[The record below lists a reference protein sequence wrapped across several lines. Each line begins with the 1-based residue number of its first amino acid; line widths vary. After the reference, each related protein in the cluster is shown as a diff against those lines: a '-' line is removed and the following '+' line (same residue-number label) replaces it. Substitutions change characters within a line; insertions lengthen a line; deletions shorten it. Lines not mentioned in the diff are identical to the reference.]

1 MAPCELWA
9 DTSPPRHRYGGWTG
23 ALCDAPDCPGTPA
36 CGDFRGECYIADTTL
51 PLRQQFP
58 ECKCH
63 GKFSGNDCS
72 AFDSSVYDDV
82 TVERKPNT
90 STVVTNTLDIGAKRT
105 YFFSVDAQDG
115 VLVQLFSE
123 SPGADAIL
131 LGRPD
136 TEPSITLGTPNV
148 FDEPAWIQ
156 HKLNHTLSEVMTSS
170 GEYFVTVLNGRYA
183 TEPLTYTLS
192 FERHTDC
199 SGALQD
205 CNGHGTCDVN
215 CKCDDGYEGVRCEL
229 PVPTL
234 PINGPTVHR
243 TVDVGEWA
251 YFLYQPGTN
260 ATEVEFKL
268 TGTNIHKKS
277 FPLLIVGPAVQRRS
291 NNLRLVTKPDTGL
304 LFDYDGYTS
313 PIKDQTLVVR
323 KKGAAINFFFIGV
336 HNTRNSW
343 QPVQVALT
351 VTERTTSA
359 FDASGCS
366 ASAAAAESCSNTL
379 CHGRGSVITD
389 NDGYPSCSCE
399 VGWKAATFCGAPFF
413 ESFVNLLST
422 AQDVGFLCNL
432 CDFDISLERN
442 TMRLYSIPQPLQRL
456 TGLSIVAKSA
466 NASVRGNPSLL
477 VSEYLPRSIADFRFV
492 ASSSSPNETL
502 IIHDQSPTG
511 RYWLLVYANV
521 AGDYSI
527 TASREATPGEPLF
540 TETFFEGL
548 VDWVQTTTIGL
559 VTAIVAGSL
568 IVCLCVGC
576 CLQIRGSGGVRKA
589 AHDLNRAV
597 SQVGTSVSWA
607 ACACAF
613 VCVCMCVVACRHA
626 YACVAMCTCARVS
639 AHAHRSAHVLHTA
652 LTVPDF
658 RGSSRRLAG
667 RNARPR
673 GDQSSRAS
681 QALSLQLA
689 AIAQQHA
696 EARRASP
703 AAPPQPRGRVPPQH
717 IRSPQPTAPRR
728 AVPPPRRPAGSP
740 SSPSVPLV
748 QHPYPPQHQVQQRGG
763 GGYPQQ
769 AGGSP
774 GYPQHSPGRPG
785 YPQQSP
791 YPQQRVPP
799 R

>member
-1 MAPCELWA
+1 
-9 DTSPPRHRYGGWTG
+9 
-23 ALCDAPDCPGTPA
+23 
-36 CGDFRGECYIADTTL
+36 
-51 PLRQQFP
+51 
-58 ECKCH
+58 
-63 GKFSGNDCS
+63 
-72 AFDSSVYDDV
+72 
-82 TVERKPNT
+82 
-90 STVVTNTLDIGAKRT
+90 
-105 YFFSVDAQDG
+105 
-115 VLVQLFSE
+115 
-123 SPGADAIL
+123 
-131 LGRPD
+131 
-136 TEPSITLGTPNV
+136 
-148 FDEPAWIQ
+148 
-156 HKLNHTLSEVMTSS
+156 
-170 GEYFVTVLNGRYA
+170 
-183 TEPLTYTLS
+183 
-192 FERHTDC
+192 
-199 SGALQD
+199 
-205 CNGHGTCDVN
+205 
-215 CKCDDGYEGVRCEL
+215 
-229 PVPTL
+229 
-234 PINGPTVHR
+234 
-243 TVDVGEWA
+243 
-251 YFLYQPGTN
+251 
-260 ATEVEFKL
+260 
-268 TGTNIHKKS
+268 
-277 FPLLIVGPAVQRRS
+277 
-291 NNLRLVTKPDTGL
+291 
-304 LFDYDGYTS
+304 
-313 PIKDQTLVVR
+313 
-323 KKGAAINFFFIGV
+323 
-336 HNTRNSW
+336 
-343 QPVQVALT
+343 
-351 VTERTTSA
+351 
-359 FDASGCS
+359 
-366 ASAAAAESCSNTL
+366 
-379 CHGRGSVITD
+379 
-389 NDGYPSCSCE
+389 
-399 VGWKAATFCGAPFF
+399 
-413 ESFVNLLST
+413 
-422 AQDVGFLCNL
+422 
-432 CDFDISLERN
+432 
-442 TMRLYSIPQPLQRL
+442 
-456 TGLSIVAKSA
+456 
-466 NASVRGNPSLL
+466 VRGNPSLL

-502 IIHDQSPTG
+502 VIHDQSPTG